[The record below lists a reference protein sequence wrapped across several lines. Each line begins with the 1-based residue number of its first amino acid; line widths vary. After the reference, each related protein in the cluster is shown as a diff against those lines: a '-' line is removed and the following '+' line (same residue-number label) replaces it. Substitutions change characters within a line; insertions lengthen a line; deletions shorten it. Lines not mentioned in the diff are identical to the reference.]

1 MDKNL
6 IEMAARICVNF
17 GGMGVGFA
25 TGNKEEV
32 AYFRKVL
39 QQKTEEKKALEEL
52 KRKREMKKKIRE
64 RYRKLLN
71 RMEKDDMLDLSGD
84 ELKEIIMYETNKWL
98 EK

>member
-1 MDKNL
+1 
-6 IEMAARICVNF
+6 
-17 GGMGVGFA
+17 MGVGFA
-25 TGNKEEV
+25 TGNKEEM

-71 RMEKDDMLDLSGD
+71 RMEKWC
-84 ELKEIIMYETNKWL
+84 TNIKSIAIVFHNVIVS
-98 EK
+98 KTTVTPKKK